1 MRNLIILLQI
11 TVVVIWTIF
20 WINERPSTLDFE
32 DYLIIVLPY
41 FIVLPT
47 LFYLFTIENSK
58 DNLLSLWLKVRK
70 KKLKD
75 ELEK

>member
-11 TVVVIWTIF
+11 TAVVIWTIF
-20 WINERPSTLDFE
+20 WINERPSRLDFE

-41 FIVLPT
+41 FVVLPT

>member
-47 LFYLFTIENSK
+47 LFYLFTIETSK

>member
-20 WINERPSTLDFE
+20 WLNERPSTLDFE

-47 LFYLFTIENSK
+47 LFYLFTIETSK